1 MVSRGIPYDRAVL
14 KPLQQMRPA
23 LGSRLAADATSH
35 PLAAPGVAYEQWYL
49 KRWHCLPEGYLS
61 ARSVAWYD
69 RAIRPL
75 YMCGREAT
83 VAAHVARYART
94 GRILDGGCGT
104 GALLA
109 RLRRLRP
116 GLELAGLDL
125 SPYAVAAART
135 RLADTAAILHGDL
148 RRPPFPP
155 ASFET
160 VLLAHVL
167 GHVPPVVADAIA
179 RAVARLLTPGGRLV
193 TVEHRWHGV
202 VPAGFVRAGRR
213 RAAAGLLLV
222 DAWTPSAT

>member
-1 MVSRGIPYDRAVL
+1 MVSRGIPYDRVVL
-14 KPLQQMRPA
+14 KPLQRMRPA
-23 LGSRLAADATSH
+23 LGVRLAADAASH

-75 YMCGREAT
+75 YICGREAT

-94 GRILDGGCGT
+94 GRVLDGGCGT

-125 SPYAVAAART
+125 SPYAVAAARA
-135 RLADTAAILHGDL
+135 RLADGMAVRHGDL
-148 RRPPFPP
+148 RWPPFAP

-167 GHVPPVVADAIA
+167 GHVPRAVADAITVA
-179 RAVARLLTPGGRLV
+179 AARLLAPGGRLV

-202 VPAGFVRAGRR
+202 VPTGFVRAGRR
-213 RAAAGLLLV
+213 RAGFGLLLV
-222 DAWTPSAT
+222 EAWTPSAT